1 MLLFPFL
8 IKERTMN
15 FNKERFKESL
25 AKRLSSQFNQE
36 FNSKISKHEF
46 INTIFTNVMNI

>member
-1 MLLFPFL
+1 
-8 IKERTMN
+8 MN

-36 FNSKISKHEF
+36 FKSEISNHDLFDAVSEYNAGLKIGGMF
-46 INTIFTNVMNI
+46 FTQ